1 MNTWTKRIL
10 FKFECPSGNIVT
22 VRRPGPDLMLKSG
35 RVVRIL
41 QRQLDAAGDVN
52 KQLAFIESLPDDEIE
67 KLMYFA
73 RIVLADVVID
83 PPLHLHPKEGQLSPD
98 DVPLQD
104 FWALFIAASNGF
116 PSVPVRTK
124 EGETTVD
131 AVTSFPSESIGSD
144 PHLSDSEAVQ

>member
-10 FKFECPSGNIVT
+10 FKFDCPSGNVVT

-41 QRQLDAAGDVN
+41 QRQLDAAGDIE

-67 KLMYFA
+67 KLMQFA
-73 RIVLADVVID
+73 RIVLADVVVD
-83 PPLHLHPKEGQLSPD
+83 PPLSLHPKESQLGPD

-104 FWALFIAASNGF
+104 FWALFVAATNGF
-116 PSVPVRTK
+116 PTMPVQMK
-124 EGETTVD
+124 EGETSVND
-131 AVTSFPSESIGSD
+131 VTGFPSENIGSD
-144 PHLSDSEAVQ
+144 TDLSDSEAVQ

>member
-1 MNTWTKRIL
+1 MNTWTKRTP

-22 VRRPGPDLMLKSG
+22 ARRPGPDLMLKSG

-41 QRQLDAAGDVN
+41 QRQLDAAGDVD

-67 KLMYFA
+67 KMMHFA
-73 RIVLADVVID
+73 RIVLTDVVIE
-83 PPLHLHPKEGQLSPD
+83 PPLHTHPKEDQLSPD

-104 FWALFIAASNGF
+104 FWALFIAATNGF
-116 PSVPVRTK
+116 PTIPVQTK

-131 AVTSFPSESIGSD
+131 AVTSFSEKDLRSD
-144 PHLSDSEAVQ
+144 PNLSDSEAVQ